1 MATAK
6 KAVTKTG
13 AQSITIKHLSTAA
26 DIDAVQNMSEKHK
39 KALKTL
45 FAASRNATAEELAA
59 LRAEDKVATKT
70 VSKKAPAKKAEVL
83 AKDVSTSPKLTKEE
97 KAAKKLAELE
107 RNELLYRATS
117 VLVPIWFGNADAEKV
132 MKNRQ
137 LRAEE
142 ALCIM
147 FIGSTPGGASE
158 KDIRVNLHINSGF
171 DRREAMLVGF
181 WGMSSLTGSK
191 LGKFVGDRAKLKT
204 DQERDSQKMV
214 LTAKGQKIFDTA
226 RRSILDGFEPKRAL
240 KHRYF

>member
-1 MATAK
+1 
-6 KAVTKTG
+6 
-13 AQSITIKHLSTAA
+13 
-26 DIDAVQNMSEKHK
+26 
-39 KALKTL
+39 
-45 FAASRNATAEELAA
+45 
-59 LRAEDKVATKT
+59 
-70 VSKKAPAKKAEVL
+70 
-83 AKDVSTSPKLTKEE
+83 
-97 KAAKKLAELE
+97 
-107 RNELLYRATS
+107 
-117 VLVPIWFGNADAEKV
+117 